1 MPALGRQTLDSR
13 TALTA
18 NYGMRTPAVG
28 MLSRS
33 IRQATTKED
42 AVSMQA
48 AEAGSSGALERFF
61 KFKQWNTSLKRD
73 TLAGLTT
80 FIVMS
85 YIIFVNPNILGL
97 SGKGLPFAAA
107 LTSTCLVAGVMTI
120 IMGAFTNRA
129 YAIAP
134 GLGLNAVVAFSLVA
148 GQGLTFPQ
156 AMGLIVLEGVA
167 ITILVLTGFREAIF
181 KAIPLELKKAIVVG
195 IGFFILFIGLVDGG
209 IVVAGS
215 GTPVTL
221 GNFIGVPV
229 AVTLFGLVITIIML
243 TRKWRGAIILGI
255 LFSTV
260 LAIILNYAYDKTSFA
275 EGVAVIPTDIFAWPD
290 FSLVG
295 QFDFGAFSKLGVAAA
310 ILWIFSLMLSDFFD
324 TMGTLVGVGGQAGY
338 LDEKGDLPQVNRPLL
353 VDSVAAIAGGAV
365 SASSATTY
373 IESGAGVAQG
383 GRTGWV
389 AITVG
394 VLFLLA
400 MFISPIAGIVPA
412 SATAPALIIVGFL
425 MMATLTRAEA
435 EADHDLAE
443 PKAAINFS
451 NLAFGIPAVLIMT
464 IMPLTYSITNGIGFG
479 FIAYTLIRVVQGKA
493 REVSWMLWVASAGFI
508 IYFLVPLLQAKGWV

>member
-1 MPALGRQTLDSR
+1 
-13 TALTA
+13 
-18 NYGMRTPAVG
+18 
-28 MLSRS
+28 
-33 IRQATTKED
+33 
-42 AVSMQA
+42 MQA
-48 AEAGSSGALERFF
+48 VETGSGNGLERFF

-85 YIIFVNPNILGL
+85 YIIFVNPSILGL
-97 SGKGLPFAAA
+97 GGKGLPFAAA

-120 IMGAFTNRA
+120 LMGVVTNRA

-134 GLGLNAVVAFSLVA
+134 GMGLNAVVAFSLVL

-156 AMGLIVLEGVA
+156 AMGLIFLEGVA

-181 KAIPLELKKAIVVG
+181 KAIPIELKKAIVVG

-209 IVVAGS
+209 IVISPPGD
-215 GTPVTL
+215 GTVVTL
-221 GNFIGVPV
+221 GSFVGVPV
-229 AVTLFGLVITIIML
+229 ACTIFGLVITIIML

-255 LFSTV
+255 LATTV
-260 LAIILNYAYDKTSFA
+260 FATILNYIYDKKAFG
-275 EGVAVIPTDIFAWPD
+275 EGIAVIPSKIFASPD

-295 QFDFGAFSKLGVAAA
+295 QFNFGAFTKLGIAAA

-324 TMGTLVGVGGQAGY
+324 TMGTLVGVGGEAGY

-353 VDSVAAIAGGAV
+353 VDSLAAVAGGAV

-389 AITVG
+389 AVVVG
-394 VLFLLA
+394 ALFLAA

-412 SATAPALIIVGFL
+412 SATAPALIIVGYL
-425 MMATLTRAEA
+425 MMATLTKAEA
-435 EADHDLAE
+435 EADHDTTE

-451 NLAFGIPAVLIMT
+451 DIAFGLPAVLIMT

-479 FIAYTLIRVVQGKA
+479 FICYTLIRVVQGKA
-493 REVSWMLWVASAGFI
+493 KEVSWMLWIATVGFI
-508 IYFLVPLLQAKGWV
+508 IYFLVPLFQAKGWV